1 MSVAASP
8 QPAAGEIAGRTRSLR
23 RHAVAVLCLAL
34 LAFAGAEAW
43 RPREHLAD
51 SRPRL
56 DLETVFPKRF
66 GEWRVDDRMPV
77 QLVSPDVQALL
88 NKLYSQVL
96 SRVYVHEPSG
106 RRVMLSVAYGGD
118 QSDAARAHRPEVCYP
133 AQGFDISG
141 RQKVSWQVA
150 DRSMP
155 IGQLVARLGSR
166 QEPISYWF
174 VVGEGVAI
182 SGTDQKLMQLRY
194 GLRGVIPDGMLVRV
208 SSVDRDVDRAY
219 ALHRDFVES
228 MAAQMPP
235 ADRLRVMGSGD

>member
-1 MSVAASP
+1 MSAAASP
-8 QPAAGEIAGRTRSLR
+8 QPAAVPPARTRSLR
-23 RHAVAVLCLAL
+23 RHAAALLCLAL
-34 LAFAGAEAW
+34 LTFAGAEAW

-51 SRPRL
+51 SRPKF

-66 GEWRVDDRMPV
+66 GEWSVDERMPV

-106 RRVMLSVAYGGD
+106 RRIMLSVAYGGD
-118 QSDAARAHRPEVCYP
+118 QSDAGRAHRPEVCYP

-141 RQKVSWQVA
+141 RRKVSWQVA

-208 SSVDRDVDRAY
+208 SSVDREVDRAY
-219 ALHRDFVES
+219 ALHQDFVQS
-228 MAAQMPP
+228 MVAQMLP
-235 ADRLRVMGSGD
+235 ADRLRVIGGG